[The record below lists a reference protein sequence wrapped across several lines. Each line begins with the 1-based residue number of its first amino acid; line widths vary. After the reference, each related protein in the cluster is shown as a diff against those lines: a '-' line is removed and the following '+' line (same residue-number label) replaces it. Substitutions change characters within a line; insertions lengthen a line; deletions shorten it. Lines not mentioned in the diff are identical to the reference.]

1 MKKVL
6 LVVLVFM
13 LLLPA
18 MALFAGGGGKEKADE
33 KVMEKTKEAVKE
45 APKEMK
51 EAEKAP
57 AGPGELRVTFAWP
70 TYIDP
75 SVGSDFSSSSAFVNI
90 YDTLV
95 YPTPDGGVKPHV
107 AESWETSSDG
117 LIWTFHLRKDVKFH
131 DGSPL
136 TAEDVVFTM
145 DRITT
150 IGEGYGY
157 MYLGKVQTSEAVD
170 DYTVRFTLSEP
181 YGPFLVTLVRLYI
194 LNKDLVMANIKADGT
209 YGDMGDYAK
218 EWLLTNDAGSGPY
231 KAKDVR
237 LEEYVLMEKFGGY
250 WGYFAPSAPDIVK
263 FIGTTEAVTV
273 RTMMSRKEL
282 EIGDQWQSV
291 EALNSLDALEGV
303 EIATMSYGTMFSFL
317 MHTRKPPT
325 DDVHFRRA
333 LAYALDYQTV
343 VDKIFP
349 SAILAQG
356 PVAPGYPG
364 HWSGFP
370 RSTRDLDKAKAE
382 LQKSKYYSKLDEY
395 PVDIHWIAE
404 VPDEEK
410 VALLAMSN
418 FSDIGVKTN
427 VVKVP
432 WLSVVEEMGNQD
444 QSPNVVTVFVAP
456 HYPEAGSILS
466 SRYHSS
472 SAPTWEQNEWLL
484 DPKIDGMIDDAI
496 ATIDMDERYGKYVE
510 IQKIIN
516 DLQPSLHLFEQAQK
530 HPYQASYVDWPA
542 TTGEKIPVMGYDFA
556 ANLMSVYPDR
566 K

>member
-13 LLLPA
+13 LLPA
-18 MALFAGGGGKEKADE
+18 LALFAGGGGKEKADE
-33 KVMEKTKEAVKE
+33 KVMEKTEEAVKE

-75 SVGSDFSSSSAFVNI
+75 AVGSDFSSSSAFVNI

-117 LIWTFHLRKDVKFH
+117 LVWTFHLRKDVKFH
-131 DGSPL
+131 DGSGL

-157 MYLGKVQTSEAVD
+157 MYLGKVQSSEAVD

-194 LNKDLVMANIKADGT
+194 LNKDLVMANRKADGT

-231 KAKDVR
+231 RAKDVR
-237 LEEYVLMEKFGGY
+237 LEEYVLMEKFDGY

-303 EIATMSYGTMFSFL
+303 EIANGFHELSDSQEQRLRFERENGL
-317 MHTRKPPT
+317 
-325 DDVHFRRA
+325 RA
-333 LAYALDYQTV
+333 Q
-343 VDKIFP
+343 
-349 SAILAQG
+349 
-356 PVAPGYPG
+356 
-364 HWSGFP
+364 
-370 RSTRDLDKAKAE
+370 RDLPFIPMDLHLLSA
-382 LQKSKYYSKLDEY
+382 L
-395 PVDIHWIAE
+395 E
-404 VPDEEK
+404 VGLPDCSG
-410 VALLAMSN
+410 VALGVDRLLMILTGSREIASVLA
-418 FSDIGVKTN
+418 F
-427 VVKVP
+427 P
-432 WLSVVEEMGNQD
+432 
-444 QSPNVVTVFVAP
+444 
-456 HYPEAGSILS
+456 
-466 SRYHSS
+466 
-472 SAPTWEQNEWLL
+472 
-484 DPKIDGMIDDAI
+484 
-496 ATIDMDERYGKYVE
+496 
-510 IQKIIN
+510 
-516 DLQPSLHLFEQAQK
+516 FETA
-530 HPYQASYVDWPA
+530 
-542 TTGEKIPVMGYDFA
+542 
-556 ANLMSVYPDR
+556 
-566 K
+566 

>member
-6 LVVLVFM
+6 LVLMVF

-18 MALFAGGGGKEKADE
+18 IVFAGGGKGEE
-33 KVMEKTKEAVKE
+33 ETEGSM
-45 APKEMK
+45 EMK
-51 EAEKAP
+51 EEP
-57 AGPGELRVTFAWP
+57 EVQVGELRVTFAWP

-75 SVGSDFSSSSAFVNI
+75 AVGSDFSSSSCFVNL

-95 YPTPDGGVKPHV
+95 YPTSEGSVKANV
-107 AESWETSSDG
+107 AERWDTSSDG
-117 LIWTFHLRKDVKFH
+117 LTWTFYLRKGVQFH
-131 DGSPL
+131 DGSEL
-136 TAEDVVFTM
+136 TAEDVAFSM
-145 DRITT
+145 DRIIT

-157 MYLGKVQTSEAVD
+157 MFADKVESSEAID
-170 DYTVRFTLSEP
+170 EHTIRFNLSEP
-181 YGPFLVTLVRLYI
+181 YGPFLITLVRLYI
-194 LNKDLVMANIKADGT
+194 LNKDLVMDHIKADGN

-231 KAKDVR
+231 RVKEVR
-237 LEEYVLMEKFGGY
+237 LEEYVLMEKFDDY
-250 WGYFAPSAPDIVK
+250 WGYFAPSAPDMVK
-263 FIGTTEAVTV
+263 FIGTTEAVTI

-291 EALNSLDALEGV
+291 EALNSLDAIQGV
-303 EIATMSYGTMFSFL
+303 EIATMSYGTMFSFM

-343 VDKIFP
+343 VDRIFP
-349 SAILAQG
+349 GAILAQG
-356 PVAPGYPG
+356 PVSPGYPG

-370 RSTRDLDKAKAE
+370 TSDRNLDRAMEE
-382 LQKSKYYSKLDEY
+382 LKKSKYYNQLDQY
-395 PVDIHWIAE
+395 PVEIHWIAE

-410 VALLAMSN
+410 VALLALSN
-418 FSDIGVKTN
+418 FSEIGVKTN

-432 WLSVVEEMGNQD
+432 WLSVVEEMGNEE
-444 QSPNVVTVFVAP
+444 QSPNIVTVFVAP
-456 HYPEAGSILS
+456 HYPEAGSMLS

-484 DPKIDGMIDDAI
+484 DPEIDEMIDDAI
-496 ATIDMDERYGKYVE
+496 ATIDMEERFQKYE
-510 IQKIIN
+510 AIQKLI
-516 DLQPSLHLFEQAQK
+516 DELQPSLHLFEQAQK

-542 TTGEKIPVMGYDFA
+542 TTGDKIPVMGYDFA
-556 ANLMSVYPDR
+556 ANLISVYPER

>member
-1 MKKVL
+1 MANTFYKEEQSMKKVL
-6 LVVLVFM
+6 LVILM
-13 LLLPA
+13 LLLLPA
-18 MALFAGGGGKEKADE
+18 IALAGGKNRGEPE
-33 KVMEKTKEAVKE
+33 PEETEMEEA
-45 APKEMK
+45 AM
-51 EAEKAP
+51 AEEPLK
-57 AGPGELRVTFAWP
+57 ELRVTFAWP

-75 SVGSDFSSSSAFVNI
+75 AVGSDFSSSSSFVNL

-95 YPTPDGGVKPHV
+95 YPTPDGGVKPNV
-107 AESWETSSDG
+107 AERWETSDDG
-117 LIWTFHLRKDVKFH
+117 LTWTFYLRKGVKFH
-131 DGSPL
+131 DGSEL
-136 TAEDVVFTM
+136 TAQDVAFTM
-145 DRITT
+145 DRITR

-157 MYLGKVQTSEAVD
+157 MFIGKVQDTEAVD

-181 YGPFLVTLVRLYI
+181 YGPFLITLVRLYI
-194 LNKDLVMANIKADGT
+194 LNEDLVMANIKADGT

-218 EWLLTNDAGSGPY
+218 EWLLTHDAGSGPY
-231 KAKDVR
+231 QVNEVR
-237 LEEYVLMEKFGGY
+237 LEEYVLMDKFDDY
-250 WGYFAPSAPDIVK
+250 WGYFAQSAPESVK

-303 EIATMSYGTMFSFL
+303 DIATMSYGTMFSFM
-317 MHTRKPPT
+317 MHTGKPPT
-325 DDVHFRRA
+325 DDIHFRRA

-349 SAILAQG
+349 GAILAQG
-356 PVAPGYPG
+356 PVSPGYPG
-364 HWSGFP
+364 HWAGFP
-370 RSTRDLDKAKAE
+370 TSTRDLDRAMTE
-382 LQKSKYYSKLDEY
+382 LKQSKYYDRLDEY
-395 PVDIHWIAE
+395 PVEIHWIAE

-410 VALLAMSN
+410 VALLALSN
-418 FSDIGVKTN
+418 FSDIGVETN

-432 WLSVVEEMGNQD
+432 WLSVVEEMGNKE
-444 QSPNVVTVFVAP
+444 QSPNIVTVFVAP
-456 HYPEAGSILS
+456 HYPEAGSMLS

-484 DPKIDGMIDDAI
+484 DPEIDAMIDEAI
-496 ATIDMDERYGKYVE
+496 ATIDMKERYGKYEE
-510 IQKIIN
+510 IQKVIN

-542 TTGEKIPVMGYDFA
+542 TTGNKIPVMGYDFA
-556 ANLMSVYPDR
+556 ANLISVYPER

>member
-6 LVVLVFM
+6 IVVFIL

-18 MALFAGGGGKEKADE
+18 LALFARGSKDDKGMEQEKPE
-33 KVMEKTKEAVKE
+33 TKET
-45 APKEMK
+45 MK
-51 EAEKAP
+51 VEEP
-57 AGPGELRVTFAWP
+57 VRELRVTFAWP
-70 TYIDP
+70 TYLDP
-75 SVGSDFSSSSAFVNI
+75 AVGSDFSSSSSFVNL

-95 YPTPDGGVKPHV
+95 YPTPEGGVKANV
-107 AESWETSSDG
+107 AERWDTTADG
-117 LIWTFHLRKDVKFH
+117 LTWTFHLRKGVEFH
-131 DGSPL
+131 DGSEL
-136 TAEDVVFTM
+136 TAEDVAFTM
-145 DRITT
+145 DRIIA

-157 MYLGKVQTSEAVD
+157 MFSGKVESTDVVD
-170 DYTVRFTLSEP
+170 NYTVRFNLSEP
-181 YGPFLVTLVRLYI
+181 YGPFLITLVRLYI

-237 LEEYVLMEKFGGY
+237 LEEYVLMEKFDDY
-250 WGYFAPSAPDIVK
+250 WGYFAPNAPDSVK

-273 RTMMSRKEL
+273 RTMISRKEL
-282 EIGDQWQSV
+282 EIGDQWQSL
-291 EALNSLDALEGV
+291 EALNSLDSIEGV
-303 EIATMSYGTMFSFL
+303 EIATMSYGTVFSFM

-349 SAILAQG
+349 GAILAQG
-356 PVAPGYPG
+356 PVSPGYPG

-370 RSTRDLDKAKAE
+370 TSERNLDKAMAE
-382 LQKSKYYSKLDEY
+382 LKQSKYYNQLDEY

-410 VALLAMSN
+410 VALLALSN
-418 FSDIGVKTN
+418 FSDIGIKAN

-432 WLSVVEEMGNQD
+432 WLSVVEEMGNQE
-444 QSPNVVTVFVAP
+444 QSPNIVTVFVSP
-456 HYPEAGSILS
+456 HYPEAGSMLS

-484 DPKIDGMIDDAI
+484 DSDMDKMIDDAI
-496 ATIDMDERYGKYVE
+496 ATIDMDERYEKYAA

-516 DLQPSLHLFEQAQK
+516 DLHPSLHLFEQAQK
-530 HPYQASYVDWPA
+530 HPYQASYINWPA

-556 ANLMSVYPDR
+556 ANLISVYPER

>member
-6 LVVLVFM
+6 LVVLM
-13 LLLPA
+13 LLLLPA
-18 MALFAGGGGKEKADE
+18 IALFASGKEDKGMEPE
-33 KVMEKTKEAVKE
+33 KS
-45 APKEMK
+45 EMK
-51 EAEKAP
+51 AVQKAEAL
-57 AGPGELRVTFAWP
+57 PGELRVTFAWP

-75 SVGSDFSSSSAFVNI
+75 AVGSDFSSSSSFVNL

-95 YPTPDGGVKPHV
+95 YPTPEGSVKPNV
-107 AESWETSSDG
+107 AESWETSADG
-117 LIWTFHLRKDVKFH
+117 LTWTFHLRKGVKFH
-131 DGSPL
+131 DGSEL
-136 TAEDVVFTM
+136 NAQDVAFTM
-145 DRITT
+145 DRITK

-157 MYLGKVQTSEAVD
+157 MFLGKVKRSEAVD

-209 YGDMGDYAK
+209 YGNMGDYAK
-218 EWLLTNDAGSGPY
+218 EWLLTHDAGSGPY
-231 KAKDVR
+231 QVKDVR
-237 LEEYVLMEKFGGY
+237 LEEYVLMEKFNDY
-250 WGYFAPSAPDIVK
+250 WGYFAPRAPDVVK
-263 FIGTTEAVTV
+263 FIGTTEAVTI

-291 EALNSLDALEGV
+291 EALRSLDELEGV
-303 EIATMSYGTMFSFL
+303 EIATMSYGTMFSFM

-343 VDKIFP
+343 ISKIFP
-349 SAILAQG
+349 GAILAQG

-370 RSTRDLDKAKAE
+370 KSTRNLDKAIAE
-382 LQKSKYYSKLDEY
+382 LKQSKYYNRLDEF
-395 PVDIHWIAE
+395 PVVIHWIAE

-410 VALLAMSN
+410 VALLALSN
-418 FSDIGVKTN
+418 FSEIGVKTN

-432 WLSVVEEMGNQD
+432 WLSVVEEMGSQES
-444 QSPNVVTVFVAP
+444 SPNIVTVFVAP

-466 SRYHSS
+466 SRYHSD

-484 DPKIDGMIDDAI
+484 DPKMDAMIDGAI
-496 ATIDMDERYGKYVE
+496 ATINMEERYRKYEE
-510 IQKIIN
+510 IQKVIN

-530 HPYQASYVDWPA
+530 HPYQASYVEWPA

-556 ANLMSVYPDR
+556 ANLISVYPER

>member
-6 LVVLVFM
+6 LVVLILF
-13 LLLPA
+13 LLPA
-18 MALFAGGGGKEKADE
+18 MATFARGGKDGAE
-33 KVMEKTKEAVKE
+33 MESETAEAMKEE
-45 APKEMK
+45 APQ
-51 EAEKAP
+51 
-57 AGPGELRVTFAWP
+57 PGELRVTFAWP

-75 SVGSDFSSSSAFVNI
+75 AVGSDFSSSSSFVNL

-95 YPTPDGGVKPHV
+95 YPTPEGGVKPNV
-107 AESWETSSDG
+107 AHNWETSSDG
-117 LIWTFHLRKDVKFH
+117 LTWTFNIRKGIKFH
-131 DGSPL
+131 DGSEL
-136 TAEDVVFTM
+136 TAEDVAFTM
-145 DRITT
+145 DRLIA

-157 MYLGKVQTSEAVD
+157 MFADKVESTEAVD
-170 DYTVRFTLSEP
+170 DYTVRFNLSEP
-181 YGPFLVTLVRLYI
+181 YGPFLITLVRLYI

-231 KAKDVR
+231 KVKDVK
-237 LEEYVLMEKFGGY
+237 LEEYVLMEKFDDY
-250 WGYFAPSAPDIVK
+250 WGFFANNAPDTVK

-291 EALNSLDALEGV
+291 EALNSLDAIEGV
-303 EIATMSYGTMFSFL
+303 EIATMSYGTVFSFM

-349 SAILAQG
+349 GAILAQG
-356 PVAPGYPG
+356 PVSPGYPG
-364 HWSGFP
+364 HWSDFP
-370 RSTRDLDKAKAE
+370 VSRRNLDKAMEE
-382 LQKSKYYSKLDEY
+382 LKKSKYYDELDKY
-395 PVDIHWIAE
+395 PVEIHWIAE

-410 VALLAMSN
+410 VALLALSN
-418 FSDIGVKTN
+418 FSDIGVKAN

-444 QSPNVVTVFVAP
+444 QSPNIVTVFVAP
-456 HYPEAGSILS
+456 HYPEAGSMLS

-484 DPKIDGMIDDAI
+484 DPKMDKMIDDAI
-496 ATIDMDERYGKYVE
+496 TTIDMDERFKKYEE
-510 IQKIIN
+510 IQMVVHE
-516 DLQPSLHLFEQAQK
+516 QQYSLHLFEQAQK
-530 HPYQASYVDWPA
+530 HPFQASYIDWPS
-542 TTGEKIPVMGYDFA
+542 TTGDKIPVMGYDFA
-556 ANLMSVYPDR
+556 ANLISVYPE
-566 K
+566 KK